1 MLIIGLTGLIGS
13 GKTTVTNLFATL
25 GVPIIDTDLIAHEIT
40 SVNGIAMP
48 EIIDEFGDQYLDP
61 NGALLRPKMR
71 KLVFKD
77 CAARKKLESILHPII
92 FKMVLDKIETIKSK
106 YIIIVVPLLF
116 KSSSYLKLTN
126 RNIYVDCDYE
136 QIVTRLKGRNNFTRD
151 QVDSILSTQVP
162 REKQLLLADDI
173 IFNNCEFSELKQQVI
188 TMNEK
193 YLHLK

>member
-40 SVNGIAMP
+40 SVNGVAMP
-48 EIIDEFGDQYLDP
+48 EIIDEFGDQYLDS

-71 KLVFKD
+71 ELVFND

-116 KSSSYLKLTN
+116 KSSSYLNLTK

-136 QIVTRLKGRNNFTRD
+136 QIVTRLRGRNNFTRD

-173 IFNNCEFSELKQQVI
+173 IFNNCELSELKPQVI
-188 TMNEK
+188 TLNEK

>member
-106 YIIIVVPLLF
+106 Y
-116 KSSSYLKLTN
+116 
-126 RNIYVDCDYE
+126 R
-136 QIVTRLKGRNNFTRD
+136 R
-151 QVDSILSTQVP
+151 SIS
-162 REKQLLLADDI
+162 
-173 IFNNCEFSELKQQVI
+173 
-188 TMNEK
+188 
-193 YLHLK
+193 